1 MIIVVMMK
9 MKYLIFIL
17 FSAVIVSSPAYAIT
31 VSDTSSELPN
41 VIFIKLGRS
50 VVTNIDV
57 PYSARLPIIQ
67 QFAEELAHVMKEKP
81 HLKIIIGHGSGSF
94 GRTAAKEQLYHEKK
108 GFPSVIAAATVAK
121 AALDLHTVII
131 AELVKAGVPAFSMP
145 PSSTGIIDNESRRL
159 ISMDVLQI
167 KRILQMG
174 GVPVVFGDVIPC
186 SDGRGAHIASTEEI
200 FAFLGKHFDPSAIF
214 LFGEVFLGEMEE
226 IYQNFRSQSLQ
237 QGKNLSSIPEIT
249 PELWTVILSEVTN
262 RQKTHETKEII
273 KKINLMIE
281 LVKKNPRTKVY
292 VASGMR
298 KGVLENLLIHN
309 VQQPSGMLIQAGRK
323 KSFH

>member
-1 MIIVVMMK
+1 MLKVR
-9 MKYLIFIL
+9 YLYFIL
-17 FSAVIVSSPAYAIT
+17 LLIVSKPACALT
-31 VSDTSSELPN
+31 APENSSELPN

-50 VVTNIDV
+50 VVTNIDI

-67 QFAEELAHVMKEKP
+67 QFAQELARVMKEKP
-81 HLKIIIGHGSGSF
+81 EIKIIIGHGSGSF

-108 GFPSVIAAATVAK
+108 GFPSVHAAAAVAK

-131 AELVKAGVPAFSMP
+131 AELVRAGVPAFSMP
-145 PSSTGIIDNESRRL
+145 PSATGIIDNESKRL
-159 ISMDVLQI
+159 LSMDVLQI

-174 GVPVVFGDVIPC
+174 GVPIVFGDVIPC
-186 SDGRGAHIASTEEI
+186 SDGRGAHIVSTEEI

-226 IYQNFRSQSLQ
+226 IYQNFRLQPLQ
-237 QGKNLSSIPEIT
+237 QGKNHQLSSIPEIT
-249 PELWTVILSEVTN
+249 PELWAVILSEVTN

-273 KKINLMIE
+273 KKINIMME
-281 LVKKNPRTKVY
+281 LVKKNPRIKIY
-292 VASGMR
+292 VTSGMR

-309 VQQPSGMLIQAGRK
+309 VQQPSGMLIQAARK
-323 KSFH
+323 KSSR

>member
-1 MIIVVMMK
+1 MIIVGMMK
-9 MKYLIFIL
+9 VRYLFFIL
-17 FSAVIVSSPAYAIT
+17 FLAGIVYKPVFALTAPEI
-31 VSDTSSELPN
+31 SSELPN

-67 QFAEELAHVMKEKP
+67 QFAEELARVMKEKP
-81 HLKIIIGHGSGSF
+81 HLKIIIGHGSGSY
-94 GRTAAKEQLYHEKK
+94 GRTAAKAQLYHEKK

-121 AALDLHTVII
+121 AALDLHTLII

-145 PSSTGIIDNESRRL
+145 PSATGIIDNESRRL

-174 GVPVVFGDVIPC
+174 GVPIVFGDVIPC

-226 IYQNFRSQSLQ
+226 IYQNFRPQ
-237 QGKNLSSIPEIT
+237 QGKNFSSIPEIT

-273 KKINLMIE
+273 KKINLMME
-281 LVKKNPRTKVY
+281 LVKKNPRIKIY
-292 VASGMR
+292 VTSGMR

-309 VQQPSGMLIQAGRK
+309 VQQPSGMLIQAARK
-323 KSFH
+323 KRSH